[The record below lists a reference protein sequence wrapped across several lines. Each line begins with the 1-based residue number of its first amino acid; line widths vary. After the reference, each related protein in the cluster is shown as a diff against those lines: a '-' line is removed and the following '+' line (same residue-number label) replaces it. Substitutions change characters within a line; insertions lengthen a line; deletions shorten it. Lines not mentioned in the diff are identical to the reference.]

1 MSLLAPLFFLGA
13 LAIGLPVIFHLIR
26 RQPRG
31 KITFSSLMFLEP
43 SPPRIS
49 RRSRLDNW
57 FLLLLRGLALLL
69 IAAAFARPFLRTS
82 AATSLAPVE
91 RMVVVVVDRSASM
104 QRGDL
109 WQQAVGRVGEVVD
122 ALDPTDHVALATFDT
137 RFEVLRGFDE
147 GTGMDVTAVPAV
159 LGDLNPT
166 WRAGDVGGALVAAA
180 DLIEAASREV
190 DARDLERTIVL
201 VSDMQAGSSI
211 AALRGYEWPRGTRV
225 EIERVEA
232 EESSNATVRI
242 AGRGA
247 VEDAVEED
255 EDEAFRVQVNNAADS
270 STGRFTI
277 RWIDAAGTPLGDTS
291 TSVTAPPGSTRVSR
305 IDAPPDNA
313 VAVELAG
320 DDHPFDNRH
329 FVALPAPIEQTVW
342 FVGSDVEDP
351 RQSLL
356 YYLQRVSLDRPGKTV
371 AVRAAKSA
379 GELAAES
386 AAELTP
392 LAAEV
397 TPQRVP
403 LAVVAGPPPADTLA
417 ELERYLS
424 AGGRVLVVVD
434 SAAVR
439 DAATEP
445 ALRTLSGDSSLTIAT
460 ADVSDYALMARIDF
474 GSRLFEPLADPRFS
488 DFSKIQFWK
497 HQRVETSEQDQW
509 QVLARFDD
517 GDAALLQRDV
527 GQGRLWLIAAGW
539 QPTESQLALSTKFV
553 PLIAGMVR
561 DGDQVE
567 GSDRAVIGEPLP
579 YPPSEAAVIETPDG
593 ARIDYRTTADADA
606 VAVPGIY
613 RYRDGETEK
622 VFALNIAGGESQT
635 EPLDRLVLEQMGVR
649 FVDQQQDERLAQAER
664 KMRDAELESRQQWWR
679 VLLLAALGMIG
690 LETLLS
696 SRTRATTPADPATVG
711 A

>member
-31 KITFSSLMFLEP
+31 KIQFSSLMFLEA

-82 AATSLAPVE
+82 AATALAPVE
-91 RMVVVVVDRSASM
+91 RMVVILVDRSASM

-109 WQQAVGRVGEVVD
+109 WQQTLARVGEVAD
-122 ALDPTDHVALATFDT
+122 ALKPTDHVALATFDT

-147 GTGMDVTAVPAV
+147 GAGIEAAVVPAA
-159 LGDLNPT
+159 LGELVPT
-166 WRAGDVGGALVAAA
+166 WRAGDLGGALVAAA
-180 DLIEAASREV
+180 DLIEAASRNVDSSEV
-190 DARDLERTIVL
+190 ERTVIL
-201 VSDMQAGSSI
+201 VSDMQAGSSL
-211 AALRGYEWPRGTRV
+211 AGLRGYEWPQGTRV
-225 EIERVEA
+225 EIERIGS
-232 EESSNATVRI
+232 EESTNATVRL

-247 VEDAVEED
+247 VEEAVEE
-255 EDEAFRVQVNNAADS
+255 EGEGEMFRVQVSNAADS
-270 STGRFTI
+270 STGRFSI
-277 RWIDAAGTPLGDTS
+277 RWIDAAGNSLGDSAT
-291 TSVTAPPGSTRVSR
+291 TITAPPGSHRATR
-305 IDAPPDNA
+305 IPAPPENA
-313 VAVELAG
+313 VAIELTG

-329 FVALPAPIEQTVW
+329 FVALPDSIEQTVW
-342 FVGSDVEDP
+342 FVGRDVEDP

-371 AVRAAKSA
+371 GVRAARSLE
-379 GELAAES
+379 ELDVDGTFGA
-386 AAELTP
+386 
-392 LAAEV
+392 V
-397 TPQRVP
+397 TPRRVP
-403 LAVVAGPPPADTLA
+403 LVIVAGPPPSETLTQ
-417 ELERYLS
+417 LERYVA

-434 SAAVR
+434 SSTAG
-439 DAATEP
+439 DAAIEP
-445 ALRTLSGDSSLTIAT
+445 AIRGLSGDPSLSIAA

-497 HQRVETSEQDQW
+497 HQRVETEEQDRW

-527 GQGRLWLIAAGW
+527 GAGRLWLLAAGW

-561 DGDQVE
+561 DGDRDE
-567 GSDRAVIGEPLP
+567 APDRAVVGEPLP
-579 YPPSEAAVIETPDG
+579 FPPSESAVIETPDER
-593 ARIDYRTTADADA
+593 RIDYRSTADTAELA
-606 VAVPGIY
+606 IPGIY

-622 VFALNIAGGESQT
+622 AIALNVDAAESQT
-635 EPLDRLVLEQMGVR
+635 EPLDRLMLEQMGVR
-649 FVDQQQDERLAQAER
+649 FVDQEQDERLAQAER
-664 KMRDAELESRQQWWR
+664 KMRDAELENRQQWWR

-696 SRTRATTPADPATVG
+696 SRTRATAPADSAAVG
-711 A
+711 T

>member
-31 KITFSSLMFLEP
+31 KVTFSSLMFLEA
-43 SPPRIS
+43 SPPTIS
-49 RRSRLDNW
+49 RRSRLDDW

-91 RMVVVVVDRSASM
+91 RMVVVLVDRSASM
-104 QRGDL
+104 QRAGL
-109 WQQAVGRVGEVVD
+109 WQQAVARAGEVAD
-122 ALDPTDHVALATFDT
+122 ALHPTDHVALATFDT
-137 RFEVLRGFDE
+137 RFEVVRGFEE
-147 GTGMDVTAVPAV
+147 GAGIEAGAVPAV
-159 LGDLNPT
+159 LGELSPT

-180 DLIEAASREV
+180 DLIEAASRDV
-190 DARDLERTIVL
+190 DARDLERTIIL
-201 VSDMQAGSSI
+201 VSDMQAGNSL
-211 AALRGYEWPRGTRV
+211 AGLRGYEWPRGTRV
-225 EIERVEA
+225 KIERVEA
-232 EESSNATVRI
+232 EETSNATVRL

-247 VEDAVEED
+247 VEEAVEEED
-255 EDEAFRVQVNNAADS
+255 EDEAFRVQVSNAADS
-270 STGRFTI
+270 STGRFSI
-277 RWIDAAGTPLGDTS
+277 RWIDAAGNQLGERA

-305 IDAPPDNA
+305 LAAPPKNA

-329 FVALPAPIEQTVW
+329 FVALPDPIEQTVW
-342 FVGSDVEDP
+342 FVGRDVEDP

-356 YYLQRVSLDRPGKTV
+356 YYLQRVSLDRPGKSV
-371 AVRAAKSA
+371 GVRAAMSA
-379 GELAAES
+379 DELEPDAA
-386 AAELTP
+386 AGN
-392 LAAEV
+392 V

-403 LAVVAGPPPADTLA
+403 LAVVAGPPPSDTLA
-417 ELERYLS
+417 ELGRYLT
-424 AGGRVLVVVD
+424 AGGRVLVVLD
-434 SAAVR
+434 SAA
-439 DAATEP
+439 ASEP
-445 ALRTLSGDSSLTIAT
+445 AIEPAVRTLSGDPSLAISSAK
-460 ADVSDYALMARIDF
+460 VSDYALIARIDF

-497 HQRVETSEQDQW
+497 HQRVETEEQDRW
-509 QVLARFDD
+509 HVLARFDD

-527 GQGRLWLIAAGW
+527 GEGRLWVIAAGW

-561 DGDQVE
+561 DGDRDE
-567 GSDRAVIGEPLP
+567 TSDRAVIGEPLP
-579 YPPSEAAVIETPDG
+579 LPPRDSAVIETPDG
-593 ARIDYRTTADADA
+593 VQIDYRSTADAERI
-606 VAVPGIY
+606 AVPGIY

-622 VFALNIAGGESQT
+622 AFALNVAAGESGT

-649 FVDQQQDERLAQAER
+649 FVDQEQDERLAQAER

-696 SRTRATTPADPATVG
+696 SRTRATTPADSAAAG
-711 A
+711 I